1 MRPAVF
7 LDRDGVINVDH
18 GYVSRW
24 EEFEFLPNVPETLAH
39 LQAAGYLLIVISNQ
53 SGIGRGFYT
62 ESDLE
67 ALNRAISEYL
77 RDTAGVSVTGFYHCP
92 HHPSEAIGRYRV
104 HCDCRKPAPGM
115 IKQAALDHQID
126 LSSSLLVG
134 DKESDIQAG
143 RAAGVARLFL
153 VREGLRSTD
162 QEVFQVLGALSDLPN
177 LL

>member
-39 LQAAGYLLIVISNQ
+39 LQDAGYLLVIVSNQ

-62 ESDLE
+62 ESDL
-67 ALNRAISEYL
+67 EYL

-153 VREGLRSTD
+153 VRDGLRSTD
-162 QEVFQVLGALSDLPN
+162 QEVFQVLSALSDLPN

>member
-1 MRPAVF
+1 MRPAIF

-18 GYVSRW
+18 GHVSRW
-24 EEFEFLPNVPETLAH
+24 RSLSSFRTPETLAH
-39 LQAAGYLLIVISNQ
+39 LQDAGYLLIISNQ

-67 ALNRAISEYL
+67 ALNFAIPNTDKHGRRERDGVLSLSPSPLGSDRAL
-77 RDTAGVSVTGFYHCP
+77 R
-92 HHPSEAIGRYRV
+92 I

-115 IKQAALDHQID
+115 IEQAVRDHQID
-126 LSSSLLVG
+126 RHPSLLVG

-153 VREGLRSTD
+153 FVMVFAQPIKRS
-162 QEVFQVLGALSDLPN
+162 FRC
-177 LL
+177 